1 VTPSFLPGLD
11 LSRRYYA
18 EIVRPLLDQEFPRL
32 PHSAALIGWGSD
44 VLGFDTPRSR
54 DHNWGPRLQLFLGD
68 DQAGHAG
75 RVADMLTARLPAEFL
90 GYPTAFTGTFE
101 ETQLPVHWVSVA
113 RLRAW
118 LTASLGFDPT
128 GEIGL
133 ADWLSVPTQALAEV
147 TTGEV
152 FHDGLARDRSPG
164 LTGVRAAL
172 AWYPRDIWLYVLA
185 SQWQRIA
192 QEEAFPGRCAEA
204 DDELGSAVVIA
215 RLARD
220 VMRLALLLQR
230 RYPVY
235 SKWLGT
241 QFART
246 AAGEELGPHLR
257 AAVTAATWPGRER
270 SMTAAYE
277 AIGRLHN
284 ATGLTPPLDTTI
296 RPTYFERPF
305 QVPDAERFARALQEQ
320 ISDPRLRALPLM
332 GAVDQFMDNTDAL
345 ASSRLRKAAVSA
357 SAAEAI
363 GD

>member
-1 VTPSFLPGLD
+1 VTPSFLPGLE
-11 LSRRYYA
+11 LSRRYYT
-18 EIVRPLLDQEFPRL
+18 EIVRLLLDQEFPQL

-68 DQAGHAG
+68 DRAGHSG
-75 RVADMLTARLPAEFL
+75 RVADMLTDRLPAEFL

-101 ETQLPVHWVSVA
+101 ETQTPVHWVTVA

-118 LTASLGFDPT
+118 LTAHLGFDPT

-133 ADWLSVPTQALAEV
+133 ADWLSVPAQALAEV
-147 TTGEV
+147 TAGEV
-152 FHDGLARDRSPG
+152 FHDGLADDRSSG
-164 LTGVRAAL
+164 LTRVRAEL

-192 QEEAFPGRCAEA
+192 QEESFPGRCAEA
-204 DDELGSAVVIA
+204 GDELGSAVITA

-246 AAGEELGPHLR
+246 AAGQELGAHLQ

-277 AIGRLHN
+277 TVARLHN
-284 ATGLTPPLDTTI
+284 ATGLTPALDPAI

-305 QVPDAERFARALQEQ
+305 QVPGAERFARALQEQ
-320 ISDPRLRALPLM
+320 ISDPRLRALPLI
-332 GAVDQFMDNTDAL
+332 GAVDQFLDSTDAL
-345 ASSRLRKAAVSA
+345 GSGRLRRAAVSA

>member
-1 VTPSFLPGLD
+1 MTPSFLPGLE
-11 LSRRYYA
+11 LSRRYYR
-18 EIVRPLLDQEFPRL
+18 EVVRPLLDQEFPKL

-44 VLGFDTPRSR
+44 ALGFDTPRST

-68 DQAGHAG
+68 EWANQAE
-75 RVADMLTARLPAEFL
+75 RVTEMLTARLPAEFL

-101 ETQLPVHWVSVA
+101 ETQVPVHWVTVA

-118 LTASLGFDPT
+118 LTATLGFDPT
-128 GEIGL
+128 GEVRL
-133 ADWLSVPTQALAEV
+133 LDWLSVPTQALAEV
-147 TTGEV
+147 TAGDV
-152 FHDGLARDRSPG
+152 FHDGLAVDPSPG

-204 DDELGSAVVIA
+204 GDELGSVIVTA

-230 RYPVY
+230 RYPMY

-241 QFART
+241 QFARS
-246 AAGEELGPHLR
+246 AAGEELGPHLL
-257 AAVTAATWPGRER
+257 AAVTAAAWPGRQH

-277 AIGRLHN
+277 TVARLHN
-284 ATGLTPPLDTTI
+284 ATGLTPALDPAI

-305 QVPDAERFARALQEQ
+305 QVPDAERFARALAEQ
-320 ISDPRLRALPLM
+320 ISDPRVRELPLT
-332 GAVDQFMDNTDAL
+332 GAVDQFVDGTDAL
-345 ASSRLRKAAVSA
+345 GSGRLRRAAVSA

-363 GD
+363 ND